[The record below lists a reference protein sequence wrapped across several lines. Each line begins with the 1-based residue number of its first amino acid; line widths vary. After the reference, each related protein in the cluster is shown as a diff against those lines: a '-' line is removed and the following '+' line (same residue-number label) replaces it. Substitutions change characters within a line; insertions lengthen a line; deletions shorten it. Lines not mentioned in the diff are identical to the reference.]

1 MEREPSVIVPVK
13 MEIQPATVYPYTGAS
28 STLNKTFSMRL
39 IIILFFL
46 TFDISGTAQ
55 PLRVAVAAN
64 AQYVLKALRI
74 DFKKKTGIDLEIISG
89 SSGKLTAQIKNGAP
103 YDVFLSADME
113 MPQHLDKAGFSLNKP
128 QVYAL
133 GSLIVCSA
141 SIENLKNWS
150 ALLSQPRIIKIA
162 LANPV
167 LAPYGKAAEACLRH
181 YKLWEKV
188 QPKLVFGESIAQV
201 NTYLSTGAVPIGF
214 TTEALIYENL
224 KKTKLNWV
232 RVDPKLYPAIQ
243 QGVIVL
249 KHAQK
254 ENYKPAMQF
263 YKYLF
268 SAAAQ
273 QLLRQNGY
281 QVP

>member
-1 MEREPSVIVPVK
+1 MMPVRK
-13 MEIQPATVYPYTGAS
+13 ENYPATVYPFNGGS
-28 STLNKTFSMRL
+28 ITLCKSFSMRL
-39 IIILFFL
+39 FLIILLFL
-46 TFDISGTAQ
+46 TFRIYGIAQ
-55 PLRVAVAAN
+55 PLRVAVASN
-64 AQYVLKALRI
+64 AQYILKVLRV

-103 YDVFLSADME
+103 YDVFLSADMD
-113 MPQHLDKAGFSLNKP
+113 MPLHLDKAGFSLSKP
-128 QVYAL
+128 RVYAL

-141 SIENLKNWS
+141 SNVHLKNWP
-150 ALLSQPRIIKIA
+150 ALLIQPQIIKIA
-162 LANPV
+162 LANPA
-167 LAPYGKAAEACLRH
+167 LAPYGKAAEAALRH
-181 YKLWEKV
+181 FKLWDKV
-188 QPKLVFGESIAQV
+188 KPKLVFGESISQV
-201 NTYLSTGAVPIGF
+201 NTYLTTGAVPIGF

-232 RVDPKLYPAIQ
+232 RVDSKLYPAIQ

-254 ENYKPAMQF
+254 ENYKAAMQF
-263 YKYLF
+263 YNYLF